1 MKPTINRI
9 NFQKWHPKVRIVIS
23 KDFEFEV
30 IALINSGADL
40 NCIQEGIIPSK
51 YFKKTRER
59 LTSASGG
66 KMQIE
71 FKIPK
76 AHVCQDNTCFKTTFV
91 LVKNMTDRVILGNPF
106 MCLLYPFTTD
116 SEGITTYPFGQPVK
130 FKFLRSPEPREINSL
145 QDLSISETLNLIRA
159 KARHIQYL
167 KDDLRYKKVE
177 EQLTCNDIQT
187 EIKKFEEKLKQEVC
201 FDLPTAFWH
210 RKRHEVALPYV
221 KYFQEKDILT
231 KARAIQMSQELMHF
245 CKVEIEDLLKKG
257 IIRKSRSP
265 WSCPTFY
272 VLKNAKI
279 ERGVPRLVINYKP
292 LNKVL
297 EWVWYPIP
305 NKKELIQQA

>member
-1 MKPTINRI
+1 
-9 NFQKWHPKVRIVIS
+9 
-23 KDFEFEV
+23 
-30 IALINSGADL
+30 
-40 NCIQEGIIPSK
+40 
-51 YFKKTRER
+51 
-59 LTSASGG
+59 
-66 KMQIE
+66 
-71 FKIPK
+71 
-76 AHVCQDNTCFKTTFV
+76 
-91 LVKNMTDRVILGNPF
+91 

-130 FKFLRSPEPREINSL
+130 FKFLRSPKPREINSL

-231 KARAIQMSQELMHF
+231 KARAIQMSQELLHF